1 MKLYEDFK
9 TKYYTFDISSEE
21 GSGTILR
28 MIGILSRKSIDWLD
42 WRLRR
47 NVESESQKIMIVIRT
62 EEPDK
67 ILNLFRSIPEIRE
80 IRYFES
86 NLSSELIFEKEDT
99 FVVSVFWYKVNNFYI
114 LEFLK
119 NSITTI
125 TKPIQSTNS

>member
-67 ILNLFRSIPEIRE
+67 ILNLFRSIPEISE
-80 IRYFES
+80 IRYFEL

-99 FVVSVFWYKVNNFYI
+99 FVVSVF
-114 LEFLK
+114 
-119 NSITTI
+119 
-125 TKPIQSTNS
+125 

>member
-1 MKLYEDFK
+1 MTLYGDFK

-47 NVESESQKIMIVIRT
+47 DIESKTQKIMIVIRT
-62 EEPDK
+62 EEPGK
-67 ILNLFRSIPEIRE
+67 ILNLFRSIPEIIE
-80 IRYFES
+80 VCYFES

-99 FVVSVFWYKVNNFYI
+99 FVVSIF
-114 LEFLK
+114 
-119 NSITTI
+119 
-125 TKPIQSTNS
+125 